1 MSDYPSPENEP
12 KRYRLPPE
20 RKSVTHKFVVGEM
33 KGYLTMGF
41 YPDGKIGEIF
51 IEVEKQGSAM
61 SGILG
66 AFGRSVSMGLQHGIS
81 LDHFIHSFKYMR
93 FAPEGFMGNPYV
105 RNARSIMDYIFR
117 YMEGKTKD
125 GFLVDAEASDEK

>member
-1 MSDYPSPENEP
+1 MPDYPSPRSEP
-12 KRYRLPPE
+12 ERFRLPPE
-20 RKSVTHKFVVGEM
+20 RMSVTHKFVVGDM

-41 YPDGKIGEIF
+41 YPDGRIGEIF

-66 AFGRSVSMGLQHGIS
+66 AFGRSISIGLQHGIS
-81 LDHFIHSFKYMR
+81 LDHFVSSFKYMR
-93 FAPEGFMGNPYV
+93 FAPEGSFSDKYV

-117 YMEGKTKD
+117 YMESKMKNGVL
-125 GFLVDAEASDEK
+125 GNPVSDPV